1 MPPSPSSVHAATVA
15 EAAGAEAARAT
26 LLAENAGRSDDP
38 PSQPSTVEEYL
49 GETVS
54 VLVETLIP
62 LRSYYFEM
70 RLGESVGS
78 LRKRFLRARAAD
90 SLAGTPQG
98 PVQSHDAVVSD
109 DTLVNI
115 VVVNHNRAGSHGALP
130 RTDMAAWLGLGPH
143 ESRWRLLHDGV
154 DLPAADTATLEQC
167 NLTLTRLPGRPT
179 HATDTDQARAPTA
192 AATAAGGAAV
202 AGGSEADYAMAAAA
216 MADQPE
222 GVESKDGAND
232 DSEGGAGD
240 TGGARTS
247 GATGAGSAG
256 DAKTDEG
263 GVALDEIGEG
273 SERLGLRLVA
283 IEHRWRGG
291 LLGYVQRWSPL
302 LLASCIALSLLGFG
316 MDGAAG
322 AHHADVCDRPL
333 RAFVAV
339 GALLLVPYG
348 LVLSGTTQA
357 ERGHR
362 LLWVWPYP
370 WLLRLVAT
378 SMAASLVALALGG
391 AWAFS
396 VDSTCRETAPRLHAS
411 AVALWALLLLA
422 NLPVLLCVLLPCLLL
437 CRLPFAFE
445 VVAFMGGR
453 HRTEA
458 SFDFPS
464 GGGGTGGTK
473 SLGSMRA
480 GPGARHQKLVVDLQR
495 GCSASVAYV

>member
-1 MPPSPSSVHAATVA
+1 
-15 EAAGAEAARAT
+15 
-26 LLAENAGRSDDP
+26 
-38 PSQPSTVEEYL
+38 
-49 GETVS
+49 
-54 VLVETLIP
+54 
-62 LRSYYFEM
+62 
-70 RLGESVGS
+70 
-78 LRKRFLRARAAD
+78 
-90 SLAGTPQG
+90 
-98 PVQSHDAVVSD
+98 
-109 DTLVNI
+109 
-115 VVVNHNRAGSHGALP
+115 
-130 RTDMAAWLGLGPH
+130 
-143 ESRWRLLHDGV
+143 
-154 DLPAADTATLEQC
+154 
-167 NLTLTRLPGRPT
+167 
-179 HATDTDQARAPTA
+179 
-192 AATAAGGAAV
+192 
-202 AGGSEADYAMAAAA
+202 MAAAA

-263 GVALDEIGEG
+263 GVALDDIGEG

-322 AHHADVCDRPL
+322 AHYADVCDRPL

-348 LVLSGTTQA
+348 LVLSGTTQS

-396 VDSTCRETAPRLHAS
+396 ADSTCRETAPRLHAS

-495 GCSASVAYV
+495 GSSAGVAYV